1 MLFRSGR
8 EDEGIVGVVA
18 ATGVEIVCT
27 HAGIQGG
34 PEAGAFEF
42 QNAKDSGVSSEKKAA
57 ETKAWGPRVSGM
69 EAGAARAETDA
80 RSWAASGPRA
90 RK

>member
-1 MLFRSGR
+1 MGVTGR

-42 QNAKDSGVSSEKKAA
+42 QNAKDSGGSSEKKAA
-57 ETKAWGPRVSGM
+57 ETKLTRRAHES
-69 EAGAARAETDA
+69 AGARALA
-80 RSWAASGPRA
+80 G
-90 RK
+90 